1 MDIISVNTKPYTDQ
15 VFGTSGVRKKVSVF
29 KQENYVNNLVQSVFD
44 CLDGFEGKT
53 LVIGGDGR
61 YYNYQALQD
70 IVKLAIANQFGR
82 IIVGQDGILSTP
94 ATSHVIVKYNAV
106 GGFILSASHNPGGA
120 EGDFGL
126 KYDNANGAP
135 APQEL
140 TDRITKRTQEIERF
154 WTVDIPDID
163 FSKIGEQAF
172 GQTVLQV
179 ISSTEDYISYMQSIF
194 DFSKLKKLFKSG
206 FTMTFN
212 AMNAVTGPYAIRIFE
227 EILGAQKGTV
237 INEKPLPNFGGR
249 HPEPNL
255 TYAKDLVDLMHSDKA
270 PDFGAASDG
279 DGDRYMIMGKS
290 FFMNPSDSLAILTQY
305 LDTVPFYKGK
315 IKGVA
320 RSLPTSFAVDDVA
333 KEQGIDL
340 YQTPTGWKF
349 FGNLITADRIAICGE
364 ESFGA
369 GSCHLQEKDGIW
381 AVLCWLSILSE
392 TGKTVE
398 QLAMEL
404 WQKHGRIFSLL
415 YDYAGLDK
423 KDASDMMNLIGER
436 LPTLIGTTVKGEKI
450 TDAYVFSYHDPVT
463 GEVAENQGICIYFG
477 KDTRLVMR
485 LSGTS
490 SVGATFKVYMNKRI
504 RNVDEFTKNPQDI
517 LKNLSD
523 ISLEIS
529 ELKHLTGVEKPSMM
543 T

>member
-1 MDIISVNTKPYTDQ
+1 MDIISVNTKPYSDQ

-29 KQENYVNNLVQSVFD
+29 KQEYYVENLVQSVFD
-44 CLDGFEGKT
+44 CLDGFEGKK
-53 LVIGGDGR
+53 LVVGGDGR
-61 YYNYQALQD
+61 YYNYQALQK

-82 IIVGQDGILSTP
+82 IIVGQDGLLSTP
-94 ATSHVIVKYNAV
+94 ATSHVIVKYGAI
-106 GGFILSASHNPGGA
+106 GGFILSASHNPGGVD
-120 EGDFGL
+120 GDFGI

-140 TDRITKRTQEIERF
+140 TDRVTLRAKEIERF

-163 FSKIGEQAF
+163 FSQIGEQTF
-172 GQTVLQV
+172 GQTIVQV

-194 DFSKLKKLFKSG
+194 DFSRLKKLFKSG
-206 FTMTFN
+206 FKMTFN
-212 AMNAVTGPYAIRIFE
+212 AMNAITGPYAVRIFE
-227 EILGAQKGTV
+227 DILGAPKGTV
-237 INEKPLPNFGGR
+237 INEKPLPDFGGL

-255 TYAKDLVDLMHSDKA
+255 TYAKDLVNLMYSNDS

-279 DGDRYMIMGKS
+279 DGDRYMVMGKS

-305 LDTVPFYKGK
+305 LDRIPYYKGK
-315 IKGVA
+315 LNGVA

-333 KEQGIDL
+333 KDKGIDL

-349 FGNLITADRIAICGE
+349 FGNLITAKKIAICGE

-381 AVLCWLSILSE
+381 AILCWLSILAE

-398 QLAMEL
+398 ELAREL
-404 WQKHGRIFSLL
+404 WQKNGRVFALL

-423 KDASDMMNLIGER
+423 NTAQNMILAVQDK
-436 LPTLIGTTVKGEKI
+436 LPSLIGTEIQGEKI

-463 GEVAENQGICIYFG
+463 DEVAENQGICIYFG
-477 KDTRLVMR
+477 DDVRLVMR

-490 SVGATFKVYMNKRI
+490 SVGATFKVYMNKRVP
-504 RNVDEFTKNPQDI
+504 NSDEWFKNPEDI
-517 LKNLSD
+517 LKKISD

-529 ELKHLTGVEKPSMM
+529 DLKRLTGIDKPSMM